1 MLTMCALLPQKSFKH
16 IYEDNMNIYE
26 DEQYEITM
34 DRITDR
40 MAYLILDLISMAIE
54 KLDHENQIYEDFLH
68 LRLETKNDRSVNEND
83 F

>member
-1 MLTMCALLPQKSFKH
+1 
-16 IYEDNMNIYE
+16 MNIYE
-26 DEQYEITM
+26 DEQYEMKM

-54 KLDHENQIYEDFLH
+54 KLDHENQIYEDFLQV
-68 LRLETKNDRSVNEND
+68 RLETKNDQRLDKSD

>member
-1 MLTMCALLPQKSFKH
+1 
-16 IYEDNMNIYE
+16 MNIYE
-26 DEQYEITM
+26 DELYEKKM

-54 KLDHENQIYEDFLH
+54 KLDHENQIYEDFLNV
-68 LRLETKNDRSVNEND
+68 RLETRNDQSSNKND

>member
-1 MLTMCALLPQKSFKH
+1 
-16 IYEDNMNIYE
+16 MNIYE
-26 DEQYEITM
+26 DEQYEIKM

-54 KLDHENQIYEDFLH
+54 KLDHENQIYEDFLQ
-68 LRLETKNDRSVNEND
+68 LRLEIKNNQSLNKND

>member
-1 MLTMCALLPQKSFKH
+1 
-16 IYEDNMNIYE
+16 MNIYE
-26 DEQYEITM
+26 DEQYEKKM

-54 KLDHENQIYEDFLH
+54 KIDHENQIYEDFLH
-68 LRLETKNDRSVNEND
+68 VRLETKDDQSSNKND

>member
-1 MLTMCALLPQKSFKH
+1 
-16 IYEDNMNIYE
+16 MNIYE
-26 DEQYEITM
+26 DEQYEIKM

-54 KLDHENQIYEDFLH
+54 KIDHENQIYEDFLH
-68 LRLETKNDRSVNEND
+68 VRLETQNDQSSNKND

>member
-1 MLTMCALLPQKSFKH
+1 
-16 IYEDNMNIYE
+16 MNIYE
-26 DEQYEITM
+26 DEQYEIKM

-54 KLDHENQIYEDFLH
+54 KVDHENQIYADFLQG
-68 LRLETKNDRSVNEND
+68 RLETKNDRSMNQSN

>member
-1 MLTMCALLPQKSFKH
+1 MS
-16 IYEDNMNIYE
+16 IYE
-26 DEQYEITM
+26 DEQYEIKM

-54 KLDHENQIYEDFLH
+54 KVDHENQIYADFLQG
-68 LRLETKNDRSVNEND
+68 RLETKNDQSLNEND

>member
-1 MLTMCALLPQKSFKH
+1 
-16 IYEDNMNIYE
+16 MNIYE
-26 DEQYEITM
+26 DDQYEIKM

-54 KLDHENQIYEDFLH
+54 KLDHENQIYEDFLQV
-68 LRLETKNDRSVNEND
+68 RLETKNDQSLNKND

>member
-1 MLTMCALLPQKSFKH
+1 
-16 IYEDNMNIYE
+16 MNIYE
-26 DEQYEITM
+26 DEQYEIKM

-54 KLDHENQIYEDFLH
+54 KLEHENQIYEEFLQA
-68 LRLETKNDRSVNEND
+68 RLETKND

>member
-1 MLTMCALLPQKSFKH
+1 
-16 IYEDNMNIYE
+16 MNIYE
-26 DEQYEITM
+26 DEQYEIKM
-34 DRITDR
+34 DRVTDR

-68 LRLETKNDRSVNEND
+68 VRLETQNDQSSNKND

>member
-1 MLTMCALLPQKSFKH
+1 
-16 IYEDNMNIYE
+16 MNIYE
-26 DEQYEITM
+26 DEQYEINM

-54 KLDHENQIYEDFLH
+54 KLDHENQIYEDCLQC
-68 LRLETKNDRSVNEND
+68 RLETKNDQSLNKND